1 METKKGPISMTSE
14 EMFQRLSEWFFQLM
28 SVVVLLEDEEENKR
42 SYSIL
47 ETDTKEVVFEHK
59 FVGNNDDVGDLIVS
73 TAGIKNEE
81 LRGLVEQCWR
91 LDQQIEEYKKP
102 KQQKTNISV
111 KGE

>member
-1 METKKGPISMTSE
+1 MLKYFI
-14 EMFQRLSEWFFQLM
+14 FF
-28 SVVVLLEDEEENKR
+28 SFTEENKR

-59 FVGNNDDVGDLIVS
+59 FVGNNDDVSDLIVS

-91 LDQQIEEYKKP
+91 LDQQIEECKKP